1 MKISEPRAQGALQR
15 SSERRWIVDGLRK
28 ARQTKSPRKR
38 LCKTRLMSVKL
49 PVPWC
54 QFPQAAARAVR
65 GVLTDIDDT
74 LTSAGAITPDALDAL
89 AMLRAAGIPVFA
101 VTGRPMGWSEAFARE
116 WPLHAIVAE
125 NGAVA
130 LFRDGGHLRIEYEQ
144 SQSTRARNTLRLN
157 EVAARL
163 LREVPGAA
171 LAQDS
176 AGRVTDIAVDHS
188 EFAHLAPAQI
198 EQVVNLMRSQGMTA
212 TVSSIHINGWFGR
225 HDKLSGARW
234 IVRRL
239 LNIDI
244 DIDAERSRW
253 VYVGDSTNDQS
264 MFGHFPLSVGVA
276 NLLHFKAQL
285 SVWPTYL
292 TEGERGSGFAEV
304 ARTLVAAR
312 A

>member
-1 MKISEPRAQGALQR
+1 MPDALPQPW
-15 SSERRWIVDGLRK
+15 S
-28 ARQTKSPRKR
+28 R
-38 LCKTRLMSVKL
+38 LS
-49 PVPWC
+49 
-54 QFPQAAARAVR
+54 QAAARAVR

-101 VTGRPMGWSEAFARE
+101 VTGRPMGWSEAFAFE
-116 WPLHAIVAE
+116 WPLNAIVAE

-144 SQSTRARNTLRLN
+144 SERTRARNTQRLN
-157 EVAARL
+157 QVAARV

-176 AGRVTDIAVDHS
+176 AGRITDIAVDHS

-198 EQVVNLMRSQGMTA
+198 EQVVSLMRSQGMTA
-212 TVSSIHINGWFGR
+212 TVSSIHINGWFGT

-239 LNIDI
+239 LNI

-304 ARTLVAAR
+304 ARRLVAAR